1 MRKAQEIIKGGLM
14 NVSRLTL
21 DKTSQV
27 SYIAEHLYKAQTA
40 LDCMK
45 TGLDLNNAM
54 LVVDGLS
61 SLQWQENSL
70 VVGARRVM
78 EQVGFNESDLGI
90 RPLMNYR
97 DEET

>member
-1 MRKAQEIIKGGLM
+1 MDI
-14 NVSRLTL
+14 SRLTL

-27 SYIAEHLYKAQTA
+27 SYIAEHLHKAQTA

-45 TGLDLNNAM
+45 TGLDSNNAM

-61 SLQWQENSL
+61 ALQWQENSL

-78 EQVGFNESDLGI
+78 EEVGFDESDLGI
-90 RPLMNYR
+90 RQLLDYR
-97 DEET
+97 DEER